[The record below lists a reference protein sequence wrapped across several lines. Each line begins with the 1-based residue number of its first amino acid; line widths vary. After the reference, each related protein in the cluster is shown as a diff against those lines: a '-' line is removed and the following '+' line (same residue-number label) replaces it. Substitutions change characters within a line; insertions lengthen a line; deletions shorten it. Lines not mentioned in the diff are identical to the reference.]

1 MNEDWIVHRSYKY
14 IKRTKGKNGKW
25 RYWYKNSKNNRK
37 MSNAEYQQ
45 KVNEMNERYRRNV
58 NEMNESYRRDVN
70 EMHNEMNQKYE
81 EEVQR
86 MRNNAANRRQAYAKG
101 YAKGVKNATSAY
113 EKTRKSAA
121 GQVWAGTNP
130 LAIVVD
136 FVSSLL
142 NKAADAIGGNS
153 KKKKK

>member
-25 RYWYKNSKNNRK
+25 RYWYKNPSKKSIRTWDN
-37 MSNAEYQQ
+37 STTTWDNANLQTFPSEEYQ
-45 KVNEMNERYRRNV
+45 RR
-58 NEMNESYRRDVN
+58 VN

-121 GQVWAGTNP
+121 GQ
-130 LAIVVD
+130 
-136 FVSSLL
+136 
-142 NKAADAIGGNS
+142 NS